1 MIITGLVFLLILS
14 VLVLIHEA
22 GHFFVAKKFG
32 IKVEEFGFGLPLTK
46 ALFSVKKGETRY
58 SFYPAL
64 IGGFVKLYGEDE
76 AGAGRVRVTDN
87 KKTITDNKK
96 NEHRAFYSRPA
107 WQRLSVIIA
116 GVVMN
121 TILAVVIYYAF
132 LGISNFRTE
141 LPLLGDH
148 KFFAVNQ
155 ENKSEVIISD
165 VVKDSPAGKAGIAP
179 FSKVISV
186 NGQENLSSEFF
197 VKYIKEQEGKEVVLE
212 LLEVESGVRKTV
224 RIVPRVDPPED
235 EGALGVSFFPIET
248 AVLHYQTPAQKI
260 FSGFTH
266 PANLMS
272 YNFDIMGDLLEV
284 SIREKTAEPISQGVS
299 GPVGIFSVVGDV
311 ISIPDVRERVLQ
323 ILNLTGL
330 LSISLAFFNILPIPG
345 LDGGRLFFILVETVT
360 RKRLNPRFEAVANAV
375 GIAVLIGL
383 IIIITF
389 KDIGQFF

>member
-1 MIITGLVFLLILS
+1 MVTAIVFLLILS

-22 GHFFVAKKFG
+22 GHFFVAKKLG

-76 AGAGRVRVTDN
+76 AGAGRIKIKDERLKIKDE
-87 KKTITDNKK
+87 K
-96 NEHRAFYSRPA
+96 RAFYSRPA
-107 WQRLSVIIA
+107 WQRLSVIVA

-121 TILAVVIYYAF
+121 AVLAVAVYYAF
-132 LGISNFRTE
+132 LGISNFKTE
-141 LPLLGDH
+141 LPLLSDH

-155 ENKSEVIISD
+155 SARSEIVISEVI
-165 VVKDSPAGKAGIAP
+165 KDSPADRAGVKP
-179 FSKVISV
+179 MSRVLSV
-186 NGQENLSSEFF
+186 NGQENFDSDFF
-197 VKYIKEQEGKEVVLE
+197 VKYIKEQEGKEVSLKLVE
-212 LLEVESGVRKTV
+212 IESGAEKKV
-224 RIVPRVDPPED
+224 RITPRVDPPEG
-235 EGALGVSFFPIET
+235 EGALGVSFFPVRT
-248 AVLHYQTPAQKI
+248 AILSYDSASQKL

-272 YNFDIMGDLLEV
+272 YNFAILGDLIKV
-284 SIREKTAEPISQGVS
+284 SVEKKTAEPISQGVS

-311 ISIPDVRERVLQ
+311 IRIPDMRERVLQ

-345 LDGGRLFFILVETVT
+345 LDGGRLFFIIIETVT
-360 RKRLNPRFEAVANAV
+360 RRRLNPKFEATANAI

-383 IIIITF
+383 IIIVTF
-389 KDIGQFF
+389 KDLSQIFK